1 MANTTEMVGNTNC
14 NPLLKTRGRDL
25 RIPFRS
31 AGIEDGMNLR
41 RASKDRLPEEI
52 ILGCRMAMEEMRSL
66 FLLVENRHFRT
77 KEKRRPLRNK
87 NVIIPA
93 YLSD

>member
-41 RASKDRLPEEI
+41 RGLRRKKDRLPEEI
-52 ILGCRMAMEEMRSL
+52 ITWLQNGNGRNEVP
-66 FLLVENRHFRT
+66 FLCLEENRHFRT
-77 KEKRRPLRNK
+77 KERDAREGIRTL
-87 NVIIPA
+87 
-93 YLSD
+93 